1 MVKFQLHF
9 LHSKLKGPNWAVLKP
24 SNETKIHPKQFNEFS
39 EPPAHFSPSPHTL
52 ETTTR
57 SEKPE
62 EEQF

>member
-9 LHSKLKGPNWAVLKP
+9 LHSKRKGPSWTVLKP
-24 SNETKIHPKQFNEFS
+24 SNKTKIHPKQFNEFS
-39 EPPAHFSPSPHTL
+39 EPPAHFFYSPHTL

-57 SEKPE
+57 SEKHE